1 MSSKAIV
8 KIGYT
13 QAFLA
18 PTPAVA
24 AKLVELLSRCVQVE
38 EGDRHWYPTEDTPER
53 RVQRI
58 ELILIPADQVRLR
71 IPKGRRLGYTPPLP
85 NQAGA

>member
-8 KIGYT
+8 RIGYT
-13 QAFLA
+13 RAFLA

-24 AKLVELLSRCVQVE
+24 AKLVELLARCVQVE
-38 EGDRHWYPTEDTPER
+38 EDHRHWYPTEDNPER
-53 RVQRI
+53 RIECI
-58 ELILIPADQVRLR
+58 ELLLIPADQVRLR

-85 NQAGA
+85 DQACA